1 MILEKINSTGTG
13 APNFHAGA
21 TSVVLSYP
29 YGLVCEGVRRIL
41 SEAGFRVSGQADSIS
56 DLCQIAMRTKPD
68 LVLVDW
74 ERARDQLNKI
84 RDLAQSLPK
93 TYIAAL
99 VPPGTAAVPLQG
111 LEAGIKGYL
120 SLNLMVENF
129 VQALKMLAQ
138 GDIIISRDVVNSMR
152 LNWGSN
158 QSPKWND
165 GLSDREREVLGLV
178 GKGATNREIAEKL
191 IISEHTVKVHL
202 RTILNK
208 LNLQNRQQAAAY
220 AAKEGLLKESEKDID
235 RVLVGQF
242 S

>member
-1 MILEKINSTGTG
+1 MILDRVNNTGTVAPNSHPG
-13 APNFHAGA
+13 AP
-21 TSVVLSYP
+21 SVVLCYP

-41 SEAGFRVSGQADSIS
+41 TEAGFRVSGQADSIS
-56 DLCQIAMRTKPD
+56 DLYQMAIRTKPD
-68 LVLVDW
+68 LVIVDW

-84 RDLAQSLPK
+84 RDTAQSLPK
-93 TYIAAL
+93 TFIAVL
-99 VPPGTAAVPLQG
+99 VPPGAAAVPLQG
-111 LEAGIKGYL
+111 LEAGIRGYL
-120 SLNLMVENF
+120 SLNISVDNF
-129 VQALKMLAQ
+129 VQALQMLAR
-138 GDIIISRDVVNSMR
+138 GDIVISRDVVKSMQ
-152 LNWGSN
+152 LNMGPN
-158 QSPKWND
+158 QPLKWND

-178 GKGATNREIAEKL
+178 GRGATNREIAGKL

-235 RVLVGQF
+235 RVLAGQF